1 MEIHDIEYNV
11 CKQAMFSSFISQMRF
26 DVFAQKGYLKVR
38 YSITLNFEMR
48 RSA

>member
-1 MEIHDIEYNV
+1 MEVHDIEYNV
-11 CKQAMFSSFISQMRF
+11 CKQAMFPHSFLKCGLMFLQR
-26 DVFAQKGYLKVR
+26 KGYLKVR